1 MSVKVFQSS
10 SRKNKPVEKE
20 LIEIKVL
27 EKYSPEVIEFDSK
40 EEFIEHLADNLEEMN
55 KMTTQKLN
63 KTYKIQGYRIT
74 KLKNKVTNVSDISLK
89 KDSTE
94 RAERTEKTDE
104 IIHEINDLKAMM
116 KQLLDLLVQ

>member
-1 MSVKVFQSS
+1 MSVKVFQSTT
-10 SRKNKPVEKE
+10 RKNKPVEKE
-20 LIEIKVL
+20 SIEIKVL

-40 EEFIEHLADNLEEMN
+40 EEFIEYLADNLEEMN

-94 RAERTEKTDE
+94 RTD
-104 IIHEINDLKAMM
+104 EINDLKAMM